1 MTETLS
7 AHSTVV
13 LFGKIVEDLKVT
25 PEKKGSSRSSANGP
39 AIARIYGYSFG
50 GTYYE
55 MAGPVL
61 FAVQGKG
68 EPASRVEVPGP
79 GLDDDD
85 PFYKSLQCW
94 SHDKSEQTI
103 RMDLDSGTFE
113 QVLLSDGGD
122 GGMGVSGARVSG
134 ARVSGAR
141 VSGARVSGAR
151 VSGARLSGAR
161 GDASD

>member
-1 MTETLS
+1 MTETLKS
-7 AHSTVV
+7 HSTVV
-13 LFGKIVEDLKVT
+13 LFGKVVEDLKVT
-25 PEKKGSSRSSANGP
+25 PDKKTTRKSTTNDQ

-61 FAVQGKG
+61 FAVTG
-68 EPASRVEVPGP
+68 EGEDADKTAVPGP

-85 PFYKSLQCW
+85 PFYKSLRCW
-94 SHDKSEQTI
+94 SYDKSDQTI

-113 QVLLSDGGD
+113 QVLLSDAGD

-151 VSGARLSGAR
+151 ISGARLSGAR